1 MTKDEKMKQ
10 LKTMLLQYRA
20 TRSITM
26 MHDICEFLII
36 NLNIAEFCG
45 EEEE

>member
-10 LKTMLLQYRA
+10 LKTMLRQYRM

-36 NLNIAEFCG
+36 NLNIDEDAE
-45 EEEE
+45 

>member
-1 MTKDEKMKQ
+1 MTKEEKMRQ
-10 LKTMLLQYRA
+10 LKSMLRHYRM

-36 NLNIAEFCG
+36 NLNIDEDAE
-45 EEEE
+45 